1 MYILF
6 ESQGSHDGIYL
17 GNKVAASDFVA
28 ANTTVTLTDAEFDAL
43 GVPPTMLSVD
53 FVAGTVVV
61 NDAAVAAKALEVEAA
76 KAKDYLAQTDFY
88 FTVDKYNTLTEAR
101 KAELTQK
108 RADARAVVNA
118 AE

>member
-6 ESQGSHDGIYL
+6 KSQGSHDCIYFD
-17 GNKVAASDFVA
+17 NEVAASDFVA
-28 ANTTVTLTDAEFDAL
+28 ANTTVTLTDAQFEAF
-43 GVPPTMLSVD
+43 GVDPSMLSVD
-53 FVAGTVVV
+53 FVAGSVAV

-76 KAKDYLAQTDFY
+76 EAKAYLSQTDFY
-88 FTVDKYNTLTEAR
+88 FTIDKYNTLTEAR